1 MGKMKAINYKIPKAS
16 LSENKSFV
24 DRLAA
29 SGDLTDE
36 ELLSVLLYSNPVFND
51 YILEKARF
59 VREKNYG
66 KAVYIR
72 GLIEFTNYCKNDCR
86 YCGIRCSNKNASRYR
101 LSENEILSCCDVGYE
116 LGFRTFVLQGGED
129 PYFTDEKIIP
139 VISAIKKNHPDCAI
153 TLSIGERNKDSYKKM
168 YDAGA
173 DRYLLRHET
182 ADKNHYELLH
192 PKGMS
197 FEHRMQCLQ
206 DLRDIGYQVGCGMMV
221 GSPGQKTEYLIKDLR
236 FLQAFKPEMVGIG
249 PFIPHRDTEYKDYA
263 AGTAE
268 MTVRLLSII
277 RLLLPETLLPATT
290 ALGTVDP
297 LGREKGLLAGANVV
311 MPNLSPSD
319 VRGKYLLYDNKICT
333 GEEAAE
339 CINCMS
345 RRVQSI
351 GYEVVKDRGDHIKFK
366 GI

>member
-1 MGKMKAINYKIPKAS
+1 MKAINYKIPKAS

-51 YILEKARF
+51 YILEKARV

-182 ADKNHYELLH
+182 ANPEALKHIFNHCQN
-192 PKGMS
+192 M
-197 FEHRMQCLQ
+197 
-206 DLRDIGYQVGCGMMV
+206 
-221 GSPGQKTEYLIKDLR
+221 
-236 FLQAFKPEMVGIG
+236 
-249 PFIPHRDTEYKDYA
+249 
-263 AGTAE
+263 
-268 MTVRLLSII
+268 
-277 RLLLPETLLPATT
+277 
-290 ALGTVDP
+290 
-297 LGREKGLLAGANVV
+297 
-311 MPNLSPSD
+311 
-319 VRGKYLLYDNKICT
+319 
-333 GEEAAE
+333 
-339 CINCMS
+339 
-345 RRVQSI
+345 
-351 GYEVVKDRGDHIKFK
+351 
-366 GI
+366 